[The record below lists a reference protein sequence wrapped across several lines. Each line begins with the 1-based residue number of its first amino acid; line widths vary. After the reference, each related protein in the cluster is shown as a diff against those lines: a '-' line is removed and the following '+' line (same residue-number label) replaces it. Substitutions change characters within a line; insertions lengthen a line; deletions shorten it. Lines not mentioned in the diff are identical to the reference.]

1 MRSILFNAGPA
12 CLPEPVLHQ
21 AAQAMIEIPGEGQSI
36 AEISH
41 RSAFFENVLHEFKN
55 LFRNLLHIPDTHDI
69 LIVQG
74 GARLQFALIPLNF
87 LPSNKTAAFI
97 DSGYWAHTAMEYAE
111 YGGATECL
119 ASSKEQH
126 YRQLPDFDPKK
137 INKEQHAYLYLCSN
151 NTIYGTQYQ
160 HFPQVDVPLM
170 IDMSSDILSK
180 PINFTNIDLAFACAQ
195 KNIGPAG
202 FSVII
207 VKKAFLETA
216 QTQLAPALSYKHQ
229 AAKQSNDVTNPV
241 VAIYTALLN
250 LRHLNETGGVNA
262 AQQRNTSK
270 AESLYAELDRNSLF
284 TAPVLRE
291 HRSAMNVCFFP
302 KKEEHLKPFL
312 QFCASKQIK
321 GINGHIKAGGFRASL
336 YNAVTQAM
344 VNELIAALR
353 DFETQY
359 A

>member
-12 CLPEPVLHQ
+12 CLPETVLHQ

-41 RSAFFENVLHEFKN
+41 RSRFFENVLNEFKS
-55 LFRNLLHIPDTHDI
+55 LLRELLNIPDTHEV
-69 LIVQG
+69 LLMQG

-87 LPSNKTAAFI
+87 LPPNKTAAFI
-97 DSGYWAHTAMEYAE
+97 DSGYWAHAAMEYAAF
-111 YGGATECL
+111 GNRTECL

-126 YRQLPDFDPKK
+126 YRQLPDFKPQK

-160 HFPQVDVPLM
+160 HFPQVDVPLI

-180 PINFTNIDLAFACAQ
+180 PINFTHIDLAFACAQ

-202 FSVII
+202 FSVLI
-207 VKKAFLETA
+207 VKKDFLETA
-216 QTQLAPALSYKHQ
+216 HTHLAPALSYKHL
-229 AAKQSNDVTNPV
+229 AAKQSNDVTNPII
-241 VAIYTALLN
+241 AIYTALLN
-250 LRHLNETGGVNA
+250 LRHLHDTGGVAA
-262 AQQRNTSK
+262 AQQRNSQK
-270 AESLYAELDRNSLF
+270 AHSLYTELDRNSLF
-284 TAPVLRE
+284 NAPVNPTD
-291 HRSAMNVCFFP
+291 RSQMNVCFFA
-302 KKEEHLKPFL
+302 KQEQHHQAFL
-312 QFCASKQIK
+312 TYCQTHNIK
-321 GINGHIKAGGFRASL
+321 GIQGHIQAGGFRASL
-336 YNAVTQAM
+336 YNAVTQEM

-353 DFETQY
+353 DFETQN

>member
-12 CLPEPVLHQ
+12 CLPETVLQQ
-21 AAQAMIEIPGEGQSI
+21 AAQAMMEIPGEGQSI

-41 RSAFFENVLHEFKN
+41 RSPFFENVLNEFKS
-55 LFRNLLHIPDTHDI
+55 LLRELLNIPDTHEV
-69 LIVQG
+69 LLMQG

-87 LPSNKTAAFI
+87 LPPNKTAAFI
-97 DSGYWAHTAMEYAE
+97 DSGYWAHTAMEYAAF
-111 YGGATECL
+111 GNRTECI

-126 YRQLPDFDPKK
+126 YRQLPNFNPKK

-160 HFPQVDVPLM
+160 HLPQVDVPLI

-180 PINFTNIDLAFACAQ
+180 PVDFSNIDLAFACAQ

-202 FSVII
+202 FSVLI
-207 VKKAFLETA
+207 VKKSFLETA
-216 QTQLAPALSYKHQ
+216 YTHLAPALSYKHL

-241 VAIYTALLN
+241 IAMYIALLN
-250 LRHLNETGGVNA
+250 LRHLHESGGVSA
-262 AQQRNTSK
+262 AQQRNTAK
-270 AESLYAELDRNSLF
+270 AESLYTELDRNSLF
-284 TAPVLRE
+284 TAPVLPE

-302 KKEEHLKPFL
+302 KKEEHIERFL
-312 QFCASKQIK
+312 QFCTGRQIK
-321 GINGHIKAGGFRASL
+321 GIKGHIQAGGFRASL
-336 YNAVTQAM
+336 YNAVTQEM
-344 VNELIAALR
+344 VNELITALS